1 MRSLRKTLENNE
13 NVEETG
19 MRNCIRSDR
28 KRFAMPLQMACVS
41 EKCKQQK

>member
-1 MRSLRKTLENNE
+1 MGSLRKNLENNE

-19 MRNCIRSDR
+19 MRNYIRSDW

-41 EKCKQQK
+41 KKCKQQK